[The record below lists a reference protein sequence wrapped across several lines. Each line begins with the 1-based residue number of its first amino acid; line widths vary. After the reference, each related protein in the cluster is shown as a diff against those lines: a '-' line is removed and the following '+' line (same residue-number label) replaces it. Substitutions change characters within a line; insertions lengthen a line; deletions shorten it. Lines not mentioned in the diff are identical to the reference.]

1 MDREAWHAAIH
12 GVSKSQI
19 QLSDWTDW
27 TTACMASLS
36 FTNSQSFIKQVYD
49 SMVSLY
55 LRRVVAG
62 FCSREWST
70 ESSSLYIPFYA
81 LVHVLGFNHQFVKLS
96 YFATVTINRNS
107 NRNSNRN
114 LLFLLTV
121 RIETILILFP
131 KKQKHLVVCLYMKME
146 KERSC
151 LEFLIRY
158 LVFSRK

>member
-1 MDREAWHAAIH
+1 M
-12 GVSKSQI
+12 
-19 QLSDWTDW
+19 
-27 TTACMASLS
+27 
-36 FTNSQSFIKQVYD
+36 
-49 SMVSLY
+49 
-55 LRRVVAG
+55 
-62 FCSREWST
+62 

-81 LVHVLGFNHQFVKLS
+81 FVHVLEFNHQFVKLS
-96 YFATVTINRNS
+96 YFATVTINCNS
-107 NRNSNRN
+107 NRNSNKN

-158 LVFSRK
+158 LVLSRK